1 MLKAIGARDRDI
13 ARWFLLEAFGVGLAG
28 GMLGTLSGLL
38 IALWVGISVND
49 YLVQQGLQSI
59 QVGDL
64 SWPLLSVAIGGTSA
78 LAMAAGIV
86 PALKAAQ
93 LAPREAMAAP

>member
-1 MLKAIGARDRDI
+1 
-13 ARWFLLEAFGVGLAG
+13 
-28 GMLGTLSGLL
+28 
-38 IALWVGISVND
+38 
-49 YLVQQGLQSI
+49 
-59 QVGDL
+59 
-64 SWPLLSVAIGGTSA
+64 LSVAIGGTSA